1 MPFCQVAT
9 RLRRRAVLVD
19 ELRTVRRL
27 ASVYPDDDTEQEL
40 TPMRDRLDEW
50 VAALAKRRPAG
61 GPAQDVCEAIDVI
74 LTHINNH
81 GKNLWGQ
88 AIRLPEDAGGG
99 VRLVA
104 RTNALAENFFKRL
117 KHDERRRRGRKN
129 LGQEL
134 EHLPAE
140 AALVHNLEYDDY
152 VQIVCGSLD
161 RLPATFA
168 ELDQLERQRRL
179 NGEPSEDGEDDLR
192 TLLQLA
198 SASLSTA
205 DRRVVRTEEMER
217 RIDAAARSRVP
228 RRQNDV

>member
-1 MPFCQVAT
+1 
-9 RLRRRAVLVD
+9 LVD
-19 ELRTVRRL
+19 ELRTVLRL
-27 ASVYPDDDTEQEL
+27 ASVYPEDETEQEL
-40 TPMRDRLDEW
+40 TQMRDQLDKR
-50 VAALAKRRPAG
+50 VASLARRRPAR
-61 GPAQDVCEAIDVI
+61 GPAQDIREAIDVI
-74 LTHINNH
+74 LRHIDDH
-81 GKNLWGQ
+81 GNNLWGQ
-88 AIRLPEDAGGG
+88 AIRLPEGAGGG

-117 KHDERRRRGRKN
+117 KHDERRRSGRKN

-140 AALVHNLEYDDY
+140 AVLVYNLEYDDY

-168 ELDQLERQRRL
+168 ELDQLERERRL
-179 NGEPSEDGEDDLR
+179 NGEPLNDPQDDLR
-192 TLLQLA
+192 TILQLA

-217 RIDAAARSRVP
+217 RIDAAARSRAP
-228 RRQNDV
+228 RWQK